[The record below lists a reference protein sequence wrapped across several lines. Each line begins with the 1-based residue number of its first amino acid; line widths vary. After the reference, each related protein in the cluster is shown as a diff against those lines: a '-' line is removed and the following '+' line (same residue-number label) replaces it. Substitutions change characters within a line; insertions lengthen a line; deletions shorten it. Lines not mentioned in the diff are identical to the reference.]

1 MGPVIGKCRRQIFP
15 CSKMA
20 QPWHVILVAGPPA
33 AGKGTV
39 CDGLKKRYGL
49 VHISPGQI
57 LRDEVCKE
65 SDLGLQ
71 VKHYMSQGL
80 LVPHELVIQIMH
92 ERLCR
97 PDVLNR
103 GCLLDNFPLTEEQAA
118 TFTKKFGVEKLLLI
132 NVPEDDLI
140 IRSTQR
146 RLDPL
151 TGRIYHL
158 KYRPPP
164 DEIAARLVQRSDD
177 QEESVKQRIETYN
190 QHIQSILPYFNGKIS
205 QIDGTKAPAEV
216 LALACEVLEDL
227 EWTTEELP
235 YFGNVAFAGP
245 FSIQQAKRAGF
256 YSPEDP
262 PEEGAK
268 VVCFQR
274 GANWQRRGLVQ
285 DVSECTSDG
294 HGLRKGF
301 EGMLVTLGDN
311 SEVFTCWSAFLAP
324 VNDKEYSAICTTHGF
339 LSSNYCALCPCSK
352 GVGDVDYISKE
363 DARVSLMKWLQEL
376 EDADGEP
383 FEVTSEALN
392 SVLKQFDSNEDA
404 SLFLYTT
411 HQKLGRRI
419 SLVTGLDYSLYY
431 RALNNTLNCDAS
443 HNVKNAMTL
452 IQRMIYCLLYNPE
465 DGSKRLHKGG
475 RVWKGDTHRPVPL
488 NMQKLRE
495 ANRLERIV
503 RFRQFQS
510 TTNDRQLAEKYRKR
524 EDGRGY
530 LWIIDIPPN
539 FWGARDIHD
548 ISWKDKESETLFP
561 PYSAF
566 RVQSMDDNQCHLLAV
581 DRGSEL
587 SDRAERHGLRGSAV
601 EMFLKY

>member
-1 MGPVIGKCRRQIFP
+1 M
-15 CSKMA
+15 
-20 QPWHVILVAGPPA
+20 
-33 AGKGTV
+33 
-39 CDGLKKRYGL
+39 D
-49 VHISPGQI
+49 
-57 LRDEVCKE
+57 
-65 SDLGLQ
+65 
-71 VKHYMSQGL
+71 
-80 LVPHELVIQIMH
+80 
-92 ERLCR
+92 ERLHR

-103 GCLLDNFPLTEEQAA
+103 GCLLDNFPLTADQASV
-118 TFTKKFGVEKLLLI
+118 FSKKFRVEKLLLI
-132 NVPEDDLI
+132 NVPEEDLI
-140 IRSTQR
+140 LRSTQR

-158 KYRPPP
+158 RYRPPP
-164 DEIAARLVQRSDD
+164 AEIAGRLVQRSDD
-177 QEESVKQRIETYN
+177 EEESVKQRIDTYN
-190 QHIQSILPYFNGKIS
+190 QNIQSILPYFDGKIS
-205 QIDGTKAPAEV
+205 SIDGTRPPAEV
-216 LALACEVLEDL
+216 LSFACAALEDL
-227 EWTTEELP
+227 EWTSEELP

-262 PEEGAK
+262 PEEGVKA
-268 VVCFQR
+268 VCFQR
-274 GANWQRRGLVQ
+274 GANWQRRGVVE
-285 DVSECTSDG
+285 DVTESTSEG
-294 HGLRKGF
+294 HDGLRKGF
-301 EGMLVTLGDN
+301 EGMLVTLSDN
-311 SEVFTCWSAFLAP
+311 SDSFTCWSAFLAP
-324 VNDKEYSAICTTHGF
+324 VNDKEYSAICTTHGL
-339 LSSNYCALCPCSK
+339 LSSNYSALYPCGK
-352 GVGDVDYISKE
+352 GVGDVDFVSKE
-363 DARVSLMKWLQEL
+363 EARVSLKKWLQEL

-431 RALNNTLNCDAS
+431 RALNNTLNCDAH
-443 HNVKNAMTL
+443 HNVSNAMTL
-452 IQRMIYCLLYNPE
+452 IQRMIYCLLYKP
-465 DGSKRLHKGG
+465 DGSRILHKGG

-495 ANRLERIV
+495 ASRLERIV

-510 TTNDRQLAEKYRKR
+510 TTNDRALAEKYRKR

-530 LWIIDIPPN
+530 LWIIDIPPG

-566 RVQSMDDNQCHLLAV
+566 RVQSLDDTQCHLLAV
-581 DRGSEL
+581 EAWLHSSRKSCWSSEL
-587 SDRAERHGLRGSAV
+587 ELFWPFSQRFVSAKKRCLLS
-601 EMFLKY
+601 FQNWLSGPWIRTHWQSRTAWT

>member
-1 MGPVIGKCRRQIFP
+1 
-15 CSKMA
+15 
-20 QPWHVILVAGPPA
+20 
-33 AGKGTV
+33 
-39 CDGLKKRYGL
+39 
-49 VHISPGQI
+49 
-57 LRDEVCKE
+57 
-65 SDLGLQ
+65 
-71 VKHYMSQGL
+71 MSQGL
-80 LVPHELVIQIMH
+80 LVPHELVMEVMH
-92 ERLCR
+92 ERLCK
-97 PDVLNR
+97 PDVLSR
-103 GCLLDNFPLTEEQAA
+103 GCLLDNFPLTAEQAL
-118 TFTKKFGVEKLLLI
+118 TFTKKFRVEKLLLI
-132 NVPEDDLI
+132 EVPEDDLI
-140 IRSTQR
+140 VRSTQR

-164 DEIAARLVQRSDD
+164 HEIACRLVQRSDD
-177 QEESVKQRIETYN
+177 QVESVKQRIDTYN
-190 QHIQSILPYFNGKIS
+190 ENIQSILPYFSEQICT
-205 QIDGTKAPAEV
+205 IDGTRPPAEV
-216 LALACEVLEDL
+216 LAKACEALEDL
-227 EWTTEELP
+227 EWTSEELP

-262 PEEGAK
+262 PEEGTK

-274 GANWQRRGLVQ
+274 GTNWQRRGLVQ
-285 DVSECTSDG
+285 DVTECVSEG
-294 HGLRKGF
+294 QGLRKGF
-301 EGMLVTLGDN
+301 EGMLVTLSDNGDN
-311 SEVFTCWSAFLAP
+311 SEFQCWSAFLAP
-324 VNDKEYSAICTTHGF
+324 VNDKEYSALCTTHGL
-339 LSSNYCALCPCSK
+339 LSSNFCALYPCSK
-352 GVGDVDYISKE
+352 GVGDVDYVSKE
-363 DARVSLMKWLQEL
+363 EARGSLKKWLQEL
-376 EDADGEP
+376 EDADGER

-443 HNVKNAMTL
+443 HNVSNAMTL

-465 DGSKRLHKGG
+465 DGSRRLHKGG

-495 ANRLERIV
+495 ASRLERIV

-510 TTNDRQLAEKYRKR
+510 TTNDRELAEKYRKR
-524 EDGRGY
+524 EDGKGY
-530 LWIIDIPPN
+530 LWIIDIPPH

-566 RVQSMDDNQCHLLAV
+566 RVQSMDDSQCHLLAV
-581 DRGSEL
+581 EARLHYGKGDLFFFFVFFFSIAF
-587 SDRAERHGLRGSAV
+587 S
-601 EMFLKY
+601 

>member
-1 MGPVIGKCRRQIFP
+1 MGQLLSCKRVVPG
-15 CSKMA
+15 CSKMV

-57 LRDEVCKE
+57 LRDEVSKE
-65 SDLGLQ
+65 SELGLQ
-71 VKHYMSQGL
+71 VKQYMTKGM
-80 LVPHELVIQIMH
+80 LVPHELVMEIVQ

-103 GCLLDNFPLTEEQAA
+103 GCLLDNFPLTAEQAA
-118 TFTKKFGVEKLLLI
+118 ALTRHFRVEKLLFMD
-132 NVPEDDLI
+132 VPEEDLVV
-140 IRSTQR
+140 RSTLR

-158 KYRPPP
+158 KFRPPP
-164 DEIAARLVQRSDD
+164 EEIAFRLVQRSDD

-190 QHIQSILPYFNGKIS
+190 QHVQSILPSFEGKTS
-205 QIDGTKAPAEV
+205 RIDGRGSPQEV
-216 LALACEVLEDL
+216 LAAACAALEDL
-227 EWTTEELP
+227 EWTSAELP

-245 FSIQQAKRAGF
+245 FSITQAKRAGF
-256 YSPEDP
+256 YSPENP
-262 PEEGAK
+262 PEEGEK

-274 GANWQRRGLVQ
+274 GANWQRRGIVQ
-285 DVSECTSDG
+285 EVNECSSEG
-294 HGLRKGF
+294 QNGLRRGF
-301 EGMLVTLGDN
+301 EGMLVTLADN
-311 SEVFTCWSAFLAP
+311 SESFRCWSAFLAP
-324 VNDKEYSAICTTHGF
+324 VNDKEYSALCTTHGF
-339 LSSNYCALCPCSK
+339 LSSHFSSLYPCSK
-352 GVGDVDYISKE
+352 GVGDVNFVSKE
-363 DARVSLMKWLQEL
+363 DAKISLRKWLQEL

-383 FEVTSEALN
+383 FEVTSDALN
-392 SVLKQFDSNEDA
+392 SVLKQFDEHEDG
-404 SLFLYTT
+404 SLYLYTT

-443 HNVKNAMTL
+443 HNLSNAIVL
-452 IQRMIYCLLYNPE
+452 IQRMIYCLLYSPT
-465 DGSKRLHKGG
+465 DGSRILHAGG
-475 RVWKGDTHRPVPL
+475 RVWKGDTQRPVPL

-495 ANRLERIV
+495 ALRLERIV

-510 TTNDRQLAEKYRKR
+510 TTKDHALAEKYRRR

-530 LWIIDIPPN
+530 LWVIDIPRG
-539 FWGARDIHD
+539 FWGARDIQN
-548 ISWKDKESETLFP
+548 ISSKDKESETLFP

-566 RVQSMDDNQCHLLAV
+566 RVQSLDDNQCHLLAV

-587 SDRAERHGLRGSAV
+587 SDRADRHGLRGSSV
-601 EMFLKY
+601 KLC

>member
-1 MGPVIGKCRRQIFP
+1 
-15 CSKMA
+15 MA

-118 TFTKKFGVEKLLLI
+118 TFTQKFGVEKLLLI

-164 DEIAARLVQRSDD
+164 AEIAARLVQRSDD

-190 QHIQSILPYFNGKIS
+190 QHIQSILPYFSGKIS

-227 EWTTEELP
+227 EWTSEELP

-301 EGMLVTLGDN
+301 EGMLVTLSDIGDN

-324 VNDKEYSAICTTHGF
+324 VNDREYSAICTTHGF

-352 GVGDVDYISKE
+352 GVGDVDHISKE
-363 DARVSLMKWLQEL
+363 DARVSLMKWLKEL

-452 IQRMIYCLLYNPE
+452 IQRMIYCLLYNP

-475 RVWKGDTHRPVPL
+475 RVWKGDTQRPVPL

-524 EDGRGY
+524 EDARGY
-530 LWIIDIPPN
+530 LWTIDIPPN

-587 SDRAERHGLRGSAV
+587 THRAERHGLRNASSV
-601 EMFLKY
+601 EMLLKY